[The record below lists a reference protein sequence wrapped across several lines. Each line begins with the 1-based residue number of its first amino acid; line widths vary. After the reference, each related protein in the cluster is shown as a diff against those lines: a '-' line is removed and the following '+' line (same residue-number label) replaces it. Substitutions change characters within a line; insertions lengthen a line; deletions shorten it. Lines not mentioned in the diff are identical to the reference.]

1 MNTRLMNDTFRL
13 LHEEWSP
20 IAGIV
25 MDVPCHDLNR
35 LIRVLGPHQLEPKRQ
50 TVLLAL
56 YSLLYMAQERH
67 RDCSFHDPD
76 LTRNILDGDYLYS
89 LYLQVAVKYEETD
102 LVSYLA
108 PVLKRQKIALAEGRM
123 IDEDLTIHFDT
134 FLCNEYKHKQAGK
147 AM

>member
-1 MNTRLMNDTFRL
+1 MNTRLMNDTVRL

-25 MDVPCHDLNR
+25 LDIPCHDMNR
-35 LIRVLGPHQLEPKRQ
+35 LVQVLDHHQLEPKRQ

-56 YSLLYMAQERH
+56 YNLLHMARERH
-67 RDCSFHDPD
+67 RDCSFSDPD

-89 LYLQVAVKYEETD
+89 LYLQMAVKFQETN
-102 LVSYLA
+102 LVSHLA
-108 PVLKRQKIALAEGRM
+108 PVLKRQKIALAEGRL
-123 IDEDLTIHFDT
+123 IDEDLTMHFEK
-134 FLCNEYKHKQAGK
+134 FLCGEYKQKQTGK